1 MKTVLV
7 ADDDPILREIAA
19 EYLRDAGFSVDLAE
33 DGEAALRAAEAGR
46 YDLVVTDMV
55 MPNLDGIELLRALR
69 SSCPGTP
76 VIAISAGIAG
86 ENADLLLR
94 AAKAVGAVSVLPK
107 PLVRS
112 VFVDHVRAAIA
123 GR

>member
-1 MKTVLV
+1 MTSILV

-33 DGEAALRAAEAGR
+33 DGEEALRAAERGR

-69 SSCPGTP
+69 ASCPGTP

-107 PLVRS
+107 PLVRA
-112 VFVDHVRAAIA
+112 VFLEHVRAAIA
-123 GR
+123 AR